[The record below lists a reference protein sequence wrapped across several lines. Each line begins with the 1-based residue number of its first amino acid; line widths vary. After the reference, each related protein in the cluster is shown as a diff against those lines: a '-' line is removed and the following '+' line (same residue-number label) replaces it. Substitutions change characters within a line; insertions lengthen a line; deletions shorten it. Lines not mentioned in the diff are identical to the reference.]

1 MALQS
6 ADIRR
11 LDERAREVG
20 HKVGWV
26 LGFIVL
32 PNPEYVGVI
41 AGPDNVVII
50 GPGKLTDLAAHDIEL
65 DLDALERGDRKI
77 IRDEDG
83 DPRFI

>member
-20 HKVGWV
+20 HKVGWA
-26 LGFIVL
+26 LSFIVL

-50 GPGKLTDLAAHDIEL
+50 GPGKLRDLAAHDIEL
-65 DLDALERGDRKI
+65 DLDALERGDRMI